1 MTDRAYSDPAA
12 RNHGADSAAHAGLR
26 ATSGDAT
33 PDTAARRTRRASE
46 LGWLAAI
53 CLILTVAGPWLF
65 DTYLLNIL
73 IKALFFAIAAVTVD
87 LLWGYTGYLTFGQ
100 SAFFGVGAYAAGLV
114 FTHLGFSPG
123 MAWLAFAAALGAA
136 AIVAAI
142 TGWLSFYRGASPFFA
157 TVISLVL
164 PIVLTQLALSGGT
177 FTGSSSGLTG
187 YETFDLSLEAWYVIA
202 ALSLSVIALLAWVA
216 VRSDGGRLLV
226 ALRDNESRCAYLGMN
241 TASIR
246 IALLVVC
253 GTVASAAGFGYG
265 AFSGV
270 VAPELAGFVF
280 GTELII
286 WVALG
291 GRGTI
296 WGPVIGT
303 IAINVA
309 ASYLSGSMPFV
320 WQLILGVAFIAV
332 ILLLPRGL
340 LPLLLALLG
349 RRTAAAPAPDLRSRA
364 VTVSAGM
371 PGASALTGMSASA
384 VQPASRVALSSTSAT
399 ASALTMHGVAKHFGS
414 LKVLEGIDLQADGG
428 ELLGLIG
435 PNGAGKTTLMRCI
448 SDGQE
453 RSAGTIQLCGH
464 DIAHHAPDRCVRFGL
479 GRKFQNA
486 NVFDT
491 LTVAESLRIASTL
504 RAAPSWLKRA
514 PHLALP
520 DYALEVLRTT
530 GLDRK
535 LDTITHD
542 LSHGEQQALE
552 LAMVLAL
559 EPRVILLDEPTA
571 GLTKTER
578 TQIGQVL
585 SSLAHTYGLCCL
597 LVEHDLDFVQEVAT
611 RIVVLHQGRI
621 VMQGSFKDVVESE
634 LVRTI
639 YAGTAQTAIGTDAEN
654 LQRQAG
660 QHSAPDASTPSASAL
675 IRPQGA

>member
-1 MTDRAYSDPAA
+1 MTERAHSDAA
-12 RNHGADSAAHAGLR
+12 VL
-26 ATSGDAT
+26 
-33 PDTAARRTRRASE
+33 RTRRARRAGE

-53 CLILTVAGPWLF
+53 CLVLTVAGPWLF
-65 DTYLLNIL
+65 DTYLLNVL
-73 IKALFFAIAAVTVD
+73 IKALFFAVAAVTVD

-136 AIVAAI
+136 AVIAAI

-187 YETFDLSLEAWYVIA
+187 YDTFDLSLEAWYVIA
-202 ALSLSVIALLAWVA
+202 ALSLSVVALLAWVV

-241 TASIR
+241 TARIR

-253 GTVASAAGFGYG
+253 GVVASAAGFGYG

-296 WGPVIGT
+296 WGPVAGT

-340 LPLLLALLG
+340 LPLLLAPL
-349 RRTAAAPAPDLRSRA
+349 RRRAAAAPTPALRSRPVA
-364 VTVSAGM
+364 AGA
-371 PGASALTGMSASA
+371 GAQAAAALAM
-384 VQPASRVALSSTSAT
+384 Q
-399 ASALTMHGVAKHFGS
+399 GVAKHFGS
-414 LKVLEGIDLQADGG
+414 LKVLEGIDLRADGG

-453 RSAGTIQLCGH
+453 RSAGAVQLCGH
-464 DIAHHAPDRCVRFGL
+464 DIARHAPDRCVRFGL

-504 RAAPSWLKRA
+504 RARQSWLKRA
-514 PHLALP
+514 PDLALP
-520 DYALEVLRTT
+520 DYALEVLGTT

-535 LDTITHD
+535 LDAVTRN

-578 TQIGQVL
+578 TQIGEVL

-621 VMQGSFKDVVESE
+621 VMQGSFKEVVESE

-639 YAGTAQTAIGTDAEN
+639 YAGTAQTAMGADAGS
-654 LQRQAG
+654 LQGQARQ
-660 QHSAPDASTPSASAL
+660 HDAPDADPASASAATS

>member
-1 MTDRAYSDPAA
+1 MTEPSALAPSGAA
-12 RNHGADSAAHAGLR
+12 AQRR
-26 ATSGDAT
+26 
-33 PDTAARRTRRASE
+33 ARRAGE
-46 LGWLAAI
+46 LGLLAAL
-53 CLILTVAGPWLF
+53 CLALTVIGPWVF

-73 IKALFFAIAAVTVD
+73 IKALFFAAAAVTVD

-114 FTHLGFSPG
+114 FTHLGFSP
-123 MAWLAFAAALGAA
+123 MLAALALLIALLAAAL
-136 AIVAAI
+136 VAGL

-187 YETFDLSLEAWYVIA
+187 FETFDWSLQAWYMVA
-202 ALSLSVIALLAWVA
+202 AGFLSAVALLAWVV

-226 ALRDNESRCAYLGMN
+226 ALRDNEPRCAYLGLN
-241 TASIR
+241 TPRLR
-246 IALLVVC
+246 IMLLVVC
-253 GTVASAAGFGYG
+253 GMVASAAGFGYG

-291 GRGTI
+291 GRGTV
-296 WGPVIGT
+296 WGPVVGA

-309 ASYLSGSMPFV
+309 AAYLSGSMPFV
-320 WQLILGVAFIAV
+320 WQLLLGLAFIVV

-340 LPLLLALLG
+340 LPLLLAPL
-349 RRTAAAPAPDLRSRA
+349 RRRAASAPVPRLVPRPAAARAEAHGPALA
-364 VTVSAGM
+364 M
-371 PGASALTGMSASA
+371 
-384 VQPASRVALSSTSAT
+384 Q
-399 ASALTMHGVAKHFGS
+399 GVAKHFGS
-414 LKVLEGIDLQADGG
+414 LKVLEGIDLQAAGG

-448 SDGQE
+448 SDGAE
-453 RSAGTIQLCGH
+453 RSGGTVRLGGQ
-464 DIAHHAPDRCVRFGL
+464 DIGRQGPDRCVRLGL

-486 NVFDT
+486 NVFET
-491 LTVAESLRIASTL
+491 LTVAESLRVAGTL
-504 RAAPSWLKRA
+504 RRPPSWLRRA
-514 PHLALP
+514 PELALP
-520 DYALEVLRTT
+520 GYALQVLRTT
-530 GLDRK
+530 ALDRK
-535 LDTITHD
+535 LDVVTRD

-552 LAMVLAL
+552 LSMVLAL
-559 EPRVILLDEPTA
+559 EPSVVLLDEPTA

-578 TQIGQVL
+578 SQIGQVL
-585 SSLAHTYGLCCL
+585 SALARTHGLCCL
-597 LVEHDLDFVQEVAT
+597 LVEHDLDFVQEIAT

-621 VMQGSFKDVVESE
+621 VMQGSFQEVVASE

-639 YAGTAQTAIGTDAEN
+639 YAGTAQVVGDAPPRE
-654 LQRQAG
+654 A
-660 QHSAPDASTPSASAL
+660 
-675 IRPQGA
+675 